1 MEPRYNNLRY
11 KDIPNITMK
20 ILCPGKSY
28 SKMYGT
34 EPRYNDFRYNDN
46 PDITMWIWRTAR
58 KIVPDM
64 TMLLVHSLQ
73 IANTRYQQQRLMEL
87 Q

>member
-1 MEPRYNNLRY
+1 
-11 KDIPNITMK
+11 MK

-34 EPRYNDFRYNDN
+34 ESRYNDN
-46 PDITMWIWRTAR
+46 PTITICIWHTEHKNVPDITIS
-58 KIVPDM
+58 
-64 TMLLVHSLQ
+64 LVHSLQ
-73 IANTRYQQQRLMEL
+73 SANTRYQQQRYIEL